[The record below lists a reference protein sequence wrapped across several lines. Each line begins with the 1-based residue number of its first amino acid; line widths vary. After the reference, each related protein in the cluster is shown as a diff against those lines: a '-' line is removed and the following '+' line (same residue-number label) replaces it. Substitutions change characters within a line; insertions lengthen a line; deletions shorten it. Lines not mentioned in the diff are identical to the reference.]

1 MWVISCAQRT
11 KVVAYHRCATR
22 ESVQCTLFANKE
34 CTSHQLSRCELSVV
48 TTQIVMKC
56 VMHTYGIDQVLLNQ
70 LLSDGH
76 ISQRDWEQYGYC
88 SMDCGWLVQKLASYT
103 CMCSAYTLH
112 GSLALTLFRA
122 HTHAQWKKLQWW
134 EQMSIMQ
141 IHKCPKALTVIA
153 DKSNFQLDKAS
164 SYVHSSCWIHRYD
177 YSVSQAVVIP
187 IHNHSCDWASW
198 HRKGVVELLRI
209 LPYNNFGQ
217 RAKICV

>member
-1 MWVISCAQRT
+1 
-11 KVVAYHRCATR
+11 
-22 ESVQCTLFANKE
+22 
-34 CTSHQLSRCELSVV
+34 
-48 TTQIVMKC
+48 
-56 VMHTYGIDQVLLNQ
+56 
-70 LLSDGH
+70 
-76 ISQRDWEQYGYC
+76 
-88 SMDCGWLVQKLASYT
+88 MDCSWLVQKLASYT

-122 HTHAQWKKLQWW
+122 HAQWNKLQWW

-198 HRKGVVELLRI
+198 HRKGVVESLRI
-209 LPYNNFGQ
+209 LRIIIIWSKGQ
-217 RAKICV
+217 NVRVVGNSQRLKYSAVKLSTAFLQYGQVVKQQQWWSKIVDLGHSCD